1 MTNLQTF
8 KLKLLS
14 GIYMCKAALVKMQKR
29 RQRLYSPRLL
39 WQHDN
44 KEEHQIFQE
53 AKASSITVAVFAFS
67 SFPLSQ

>member
-1 MTNLQTF
+1 
-8 KLKLLS
+8 
-14 GIYMCKAALVKMQKR
+14 MCKAALVKMQKQ